1 MDKSATVNTDDH
13 TAYKPALK
21 AFARHDTVNHSKARR
36 ILLWNERAYLMG
48 KCRQCG
54 KPSEIKP
61 STGWTFRYCAAC
73 RAKVKARKAAK
84 KKVELPAA

>member
-1 MDKSATVNTDDH
+1 LR
-13 TAYKPALK
+13 AYYAAQEKAKPKLTRRQFLK
-21 AFARHDTVNHSKARR
+21 AEARR
-36 ILLWNERAYLMG
+36 ILLWNERAYLSG

-84 KKVELPAA
+84 KKVDLPAA